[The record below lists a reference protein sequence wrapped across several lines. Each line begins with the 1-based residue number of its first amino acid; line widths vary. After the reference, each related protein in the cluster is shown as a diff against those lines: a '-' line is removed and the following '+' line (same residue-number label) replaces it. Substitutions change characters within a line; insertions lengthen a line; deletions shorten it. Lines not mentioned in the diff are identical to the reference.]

1 MRAVGTLSAN
11 VIRDTVVLPETG
23 TLGGGVL
30 AQGANL
36 NVFNSRIYSNRGI
49 GVSYV
54 NTSLGEIARNE
65 IHDNRGSAV
74 CLHLAGNVNVHSNTV
89 YNNVNNTVGVCRE
102 TTP

>member
-1 MRAVGTLSAN
+1 MRAVGTISQN

-30 AQGANL
+30 GQGANL
-36 NVFNSRIYSNRGI
+36 NVFSSRIYSNRGI

-54 NTSLGEIARNE
+54 NTSLGEVARNE
-65 IHDNRGSAV
+65 IFDNRGSAV
-74 CLHLAGNVNVHSNTV
+74 CLHLAGNVNVHDNNIH
-89 YNNVNNTVGVCRE
+89 NNVNNNVGVCHE

>member
-1 MRAVGTLSAN
+1 
-11 VIRDTVVLPETG
+11 VLPQTG

-36 NVFNSRIYSNRGI
+36 TVINSRIYRNRGI

-54 NTSLGEIARNE
+54 NTSSGRIEGNRIY
-65 IHDNRGSAV
+65 DNRGSAI
-74 CLHLAGNVNVHSNTV
+74 CLYRAGAVTTASNTISGNVENA
-89 YNNVNNTVGVCRE
+89 VGSCVE